1 MPLVVQKYG
10 GTSVAS
16 LDRIRSVAKQV
27 VARHKEGNQ
36 VVVVVSAMAGETNRL
51 IDLALSASSKPDMR
65 EYDALVATGEQVTSA
80 LLALILRSMG
90 VEARSFLGHQVR
102 IVTNNA
108 SSKARILRIE
118 ADRLRKILNRGWIA
132 VVAGFQGVDEEGNI
146 TTLGRGGSDT
156 TAVALAS
163 ALRADRCEIF
173 TDVEGVYTTD
183 PGICPNARKLSKI
196 SYDEMLEMASLGAKV
211 LQTRS
216 VEFAKRYQIPVEV
229 KSSLVNRPGTLVTVE
244 DPSMENILVSGVT
257 YDRNEAKVTI
267 LKVPD
272 RPGVAA
278 KIFAPLMDANI
289 SVDMIIQNVSTK
301 GYTDLT
307 FTVAKSDL
315 SLALEI
321 IQRLA
326 SQIGAKD
333 VIADKGIAKVSI
345 IGLGMRSHAGVASKM
360 FQSLARAGIN
370 IQMIS
375 TSEIK
380 ISCVIDEKYTELAV
394 RVLHDA
400 FELGNLPR
408 PRSKTG
414 KKKSR

>member
-90 VEARSFLGHQVR
+90 VGARSFLGHQVR

-118 ADRLRKILNRGWIA
+118 ADRLRKVLNRGWIV

-163 ALRADRCEIF
+163 ALKADRCEIF

-183 PGICPNARKLSKI
+183 PGVSPNARKLSKI

-244 DPSMENILVSGVT
+244 DPSMEDILVSGVT

-278 KIFAPLMDANI
+278 KIFTPLMDTNI
-289 SVDMIIQNVSTK
+289 SVDMIIQNVSTE

-315 SLALEI
+315 PLALEI
-321 IQRLA
+321 IQKLA

-400 FELGNLPR
+400 FELGKAPR
-408 PRSKTG
+408 ARSKAR
-414 KKKSR
+414 KKRSR